1 MSAHQNICV
10 KNAKRKWGGKMAG
23 VEKGG
28 WGRKWAD
35 GGLKNWL
42 EKGEGGG
49 EEKAEAWRWRLVV
62 IK

>member
-1 MSAHQNICV
+1 
-10 KNAKRKWGGKMAG
+10 MAG